1 MCLAVVAWNP
11 LKTWISGVIGVVF
24 IVLSVLLVDVS
35 NGWVSFGL
43 GVMACV
49 GVVEFVRCADESGN
63 QNVVFAF
70 LSKYTM
76 PIFVMH
82 TLFAAP
88 LRSVLLKMEIS
99 NALIHVIGGIAISFI
114 GPIIAAEIM
123 KKTKVLE
130 FFLYPGKF
138 IKVK

>member
-1 MCLAVVAWNP
+1 MCLAVVAWKP
-11 LKTWISGVIGVVF
+11 LKIWISGAIGAAF
-24 IVLSVLLVDVS
+24 MILSILLVNVS
-35 NGWVSFGL
+35 NAWLSFGL
-43 GVMACV
+43 GIMACV
-49 GVVEFVRCADESGN
+49 AVVETVRSIDGSEK
-63 QNVVFAF
+63 QNKFTAI
-70 LSKYTM
+70 LSRYTM

-88 LRSVLLKMEIS
+88 FRTVLFKIGVN
-99 NALIHVIGGIAISFI
+99 NAAVHVIGGIVISFI

>member
-1 MCLAVVAWNP
+1 MCLAVIAWKP
-11 LKTWISGVIGVVF
+11 LKIWISRAIGAVF
-24 IVLSVLLVDVS
+24 VVLSVLLVDVS
-35 NGWVSFGL
+35 NGWLSFGL
-43 GVMACV
+43 GVMACAAI
-49 GVVEFVRCADESGN
+49 VEIVRSIDEGRS
-63 QNVVFAF
+63 QIRFF
-70 LSKYTM
+70 SLLSKYTM

-88 LRSVLLKMEIS
+88 FRAVLLKIGVS
-99 NALIHVIGGIAISFI
+99 NAAVHIIGGIAISFI